1 MNIKYFLL
9 FLMIISCTNNDA
21 KEADRYYNNKDYN
34 NAIEFYNESI
44 KLNPN
49 NVKSI

>member
-1 MNIKYFLL
+1 MNKKYFFL
-9 FLMIISCTNNDA
+9 FLIIISCTNNDA
-21 KEADRYYNNKDYN
+21 QEGDSLYNNKDYI
-34 NAIEFYNESI
+34 NAIEYYNQSI